1 MEIRKAKKDDYKKL
15 LKLIFQVHK
24 LHHEN
29 RPDIYYSLN
38 PFPPAHFHKLLDDKD
53 SFIYVYE
60 DQNNIKGLIIGYLKE
75 TKLST
80 ILKPRKVYYIDN
92 IVVDKKERQKG
103 IGEKLYTYVKNKAKE
118 NKIDSIELNV
128 RSFNKD
134 AIKFYKSIGMTEQCI
149 KFEDRI

>member
-1 MEIRKAKKDDYKKL
+1 MEIRKAKQDDYKKL

-24 LHHEN
+24 LHYEN

-38 PFPPAHFHKLLDDKD
+38 PFSVEYFNNLLNDKD

-92 IVVDKKERQKG
+92 IVVDEKERKKG
-103 IGEKLYTYVKNKAKE
+103 IGKNLYNYLKEEAKE
-118 NKIDSIELNV
+118 NNINSIELNV
-128 RSFNKD
+128 WSFNKD
-134 AIKFYKSIGMTEQCI
+134 AIEFYKSIGMKEQCI